1 MKKIF
6 ICAAA
11 MLAMTFFVSC
21 EEEETIQAVIDEAE
35 LSLST
40 ETVNLTEAAGDEATV
55 EITSDQTVFD
65 VNVDYAY
72 KNWLEAELEGT
83 TITVRTTQTNPTTE
97 ARTGVVSVVAGENGI
112 TATAYISVVQAA
124 NSSIPVLELSTDR
137 VSLPQDASESVTVDV
152 NTNQTISLSVD
163 ADAQTWCSAA
173 YTDGKITITA
183 LSANTNAGDRTA
195 IVTVTAGSL
204 TDEITVTQSG
214 ESTSYL
220 GTAYGTEGV
229 IFWID
234 PENPTRAKIISAKS
248 HVGQP
253 WSDELVSTGATD
265 ESEDGTINF
274 EKIKTTPNY
283 RTANYGALK
292 CEEEGEGWYMP
303 SPDELEA
310 LFTTY
315 NGISI
320 NDGGTNAVPAEI
332 TEAEKASR
340 AAFEATMM
348 SIGGNMINTQADT
361 DNGDS
366 IWSGKEDSANNAVYI
381 RFGKYA
387 RAGAKKSGTARTV
400 RCVKVVTLE

>member
-1 MKKIF
+1 
-6 ICAAA
+6 

-163 ADAQTWCSAA
+163 ADAQSWCSAA
-173 YTDGKITITA
+173 YADGKITITA
-183 LSANTNAGDRTA
+183 RSAYEGNYAPTPATLTIESVPYDVKTCYTDQPTADNLSGQQSGRQKEAQHPVHFVFSFLCSSSLSA
-195 IVTVTAGSL
+195 
-204 TDEITVTQSG
+204 
-214 ESTSYL
+214 YH
-220 GTAYGTEGV
+220 
-229 IFWID
+229 
-234 PENPTRAKIISAKS
+234 K
-248 HVGQP
+248 
-253 WSDELVSTGATD
+253 
-265 ESEDGTINF
+265 
-274 EKIKTTPNY
+274 
-283 RTANYGALK
+283 
-292 CEEEGEGWYMP
+292 
-303 SPDELEA
+303 
-310 LFTTY
+310 
-315 NGISI
+315 
-320 NDGGTNAVPAEI
+320 
-332 TEAEKASR
+332 
-340 AAFEATMM
+340 
-348 SIGGNMINTQADT
+348 
-361 DNGDS
+361 
-366 IWSGKEDSANNAVYI
+366 
-381 RFGKYA
+381 
-387 RAGAKKSGTARTV
+387 
-400 RCVKVVTLE
+400 